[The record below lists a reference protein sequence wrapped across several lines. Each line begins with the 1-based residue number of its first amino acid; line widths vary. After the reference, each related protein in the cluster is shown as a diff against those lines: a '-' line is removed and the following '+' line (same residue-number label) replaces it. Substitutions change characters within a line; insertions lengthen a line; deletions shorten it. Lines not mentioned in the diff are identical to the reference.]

1 MTEKELSELYTRLA
15 LQFDSVLGTLVSKN
29 LVFTDS
35 VPGIRKDFYD
45 SLNEEK
51 RKDFE
56 RILTYTQIIR
66 RYIRE
71 NANNGP
77 ISLTQLAKQY
87 SEESPGYMIQSWM
100 RSRNTLEF
108 LRQWEVAENPD
119 FDDAACKELMQQA
132 RSSSL
137 TITPSLWVKRTH
149 AIGMTVKQGKGG
161 GVTTHSDIRVEFD
174 AIKLLFLKLKRLYN
188 TTTLILESVQRIE
201 AVYGSEFNTQKS
213 LYTKILSEKLEFG
226 WEDHTNI

>member
-66 RYIRE
+66 RYIR
-71 NANNGP
+71 
-77 ISLTQLAKQY
+77 
-87 SEESPGYMIQSWM
+87 
-100 RSRNTLEF
+100 
-108 LRQWEVAENPD
+108 
-119 FDDAACKELMQQA
+119 
-132 RSSSL
+132 
-137 TITPSLWVKRTH
+137 
-149 AIGMTVKQGKGG
+149 
-161 GVTTHSDIRVEFD
+161 
-174 AIKLLFLKLKRLYN
+174 
-188 TTTLILESVQRIE
+188 
-201 AVYGSEFNTQKS
+201 
-213 LYTKILSEKLEFG
+213 
-226 WEDHTNI
+226 

>member
-1 MTEKELSELYTRLA
+1 MTEKELSKLYTRLA

-29 LVFTDS
+29 LVFPDF

-56 RILTYTQIIR
+56 RILTYTEIIR

-71 NANNGP
+71 NSNNGP
-77 ISLTQLAKQY
+77 ISLTQLAKKY
-87 SEESPGYMIQSWM
+87 SEESPGYVIQSWM

-108 LRQWEVAENPD
+108 LRQWEMAENPD

-132 RSSSL
+132 QTLSL
-137 TITPSLWVKRTH
+137 TITPSLWVKRTQ

-161 GVTTHSDIRVEFD
+161 GVTAHSEIAMDFHLWLDPAMRVTMV
-174 AIKLLFLKLKRLYN
+174 RL
-188 TTTLILESVQRIE
+188 TGQ
-201 AVYGSEFNTQKS
+201 TQQ
-213 LYTKILSEKLEFG
+213 
-226 WEDHTNI
+226 

>member
-29 LVFTDS
+29 LVFPDF

-56 RILTYTQIIR
+56 RISTYTEIIR

-71 NANNGP
+71 NTNNGP
-77 ISLTQLAKQY
+77 ISLTQLAKKY
-87 SEESPGYMIQSWM
+87 SEESPGYAIQSWM

-108 LRQWEVAENPD
+108 LRQWEMAENPV
-119 FDDAACKELMQQA
+119 FDDAACEELIRQA
-132 RSSSL
+132 RTSSL
-137 TITPSLWVKRTH
+137 TITASLWVKRTH

-161 GVTTHSDIRVEFD
+161 GVSAHSEIALDFHLWLDPAMRVTMV
-174 AIKLLFLKLKRLYN
+174 RLVGQ
-188 TTTLILESVQRIE
+188 EQ
-201 AVYGSEFNTQKS
+201 Q
-213 LYTKILSEKLEFG
+213 
-226 WEDHTNI
+226 

>member
-29 LVFTDS
+29 LVFPDF

-56 RILTYTQIIR
+56 RISTYTEIIR

-71 NANNGP
+71 NTNNGP
-77 ISLTQLAKQY
+77 ISLTQLAKKY
-87 SEESPGYMIQSWM
+87 SEESPEYAIQSWM

-108 LRQWEVAENPD
+108 LRQWEMAENPV
-119 FDDAACKELMQQA
+119 FDDAACEELIRQA
-132 RSSSL
+132 RTSSL

-161 GVTTHSDIRVEFD
+161 GVSAHSEIALDFHLWLDPTMRVVMVRF
-174 AIKLLFLKLKRLYN
+174 AGK
-188 TTTLILESVQRIE
+188 Q
-201 AVYGSEFNTQKS
+201 
-213 LYTKILSEKLEFG
+213 
-226 WEDHTNI
+226 

>member
-1 MTEKELSELYTRLA
+1 MTEKEVSELYTRLA

-29 LVFTDS
+29 LFFPDF

-45 SLNEEK
+45 ALNEEK

-56 RILTYTQIIR
+56 RILSYTEIIR

-71 NANNGP
+71 NANNSS
-77 ISLTQLAKQY
+77 ISLTQLAKEY
-87 SEESPGYMIQSWM
+87 SEESPGYVIQSWM

-108 LRQWEVAENPD
+108 LRQWEMAENPD

-137 TITPSLWVKRTH
+137 TITPSLWVKRTQ
-149 AIGMTVKQGKGG
+149 AVGMTVKQGKGG
-161 GVTTHSDIRVEFD
+161 GVTAHSEIAMDFHLWLDPAMRVSMV
-174 AIKLLFLKLKRLYN
+174 RLV
-188 TTTLILESVQRIE
+188 S
-201 AVYGSEFNTQKS
+201 QKQ
-213 LYTKILSEKLEFG
+213 E
-226 WEDHTNI
+226 

>member
-1 MTEKELSELYTRLA
+1 MTEKEVSELYTRLA

-29 LVFTDS
+29 LVFPDF

-45 SLNEEK
+45 ALNEEK

-56 RILTYTQIIR
+56 RILSYTEIIR

-71 NANNGP
+71 NANNSS
-77 ISLTQLAKQY
+77 ISLTQLAKEY
-87 SEESPGYMIQSWM
+87 SEESPGYVIQSWM

-108 LRQWEVAENPD
+108 LRQWEMAENPD

-137 TITPSLWVKRTH
+137 TITPSLWVKRTQSV
-149 AIGMTVKQGKGG
+149 GMTVKQGKGG
-161 GVTTHSDIRVEFD
+161 GVTAHSEIAMDFHLWLDPAIRVSMV
-174 AIKLLFLKLKRLYN
+174 RLV
-188 TTTLILESVQRIE
+188 S
-201 AVYGSEFNTQKS
+201 QKQ
-213 LYTKILSEKLEFG
+213 E
-226 WEDHTNI
+226 

>member
-56 RILTYTQIIR
+56 RISTYTEIIR
-66 RYIRE
+66 RYIKE
-71 NANNGP
+71 NANSGS
-77 ISLTQLAKQY
+77 ISLTQLAKEY
-87 SEESPGYMIQSWM
+87 SKESPGYVVQSWM
-100 RSRNTLEF
+100 RSRNTLDF
-108 LRQWEVAENPD
+108 LRQWEKAENPD
-119 FDDAACKELMQQA
+119 FDDTACKELMQQA
-132 RSSSL
+132 RPSPL

-149 AIGMTVKQGKGG
+149 AIGMTVKQG
-161 GVTTHSDIRVEFD
+161 RVV
-174 AIKLLFLKLKRLYN
+174 A
-188 TTTLILESVQRIE
+188 
-201 AVYGSEFNTQKS
+201 
-213 LYTKILSEKLEFG
+213 
-226 WEDHTNI
+226 

>member
-1 MTEKELSELYTRLA
+1 MTEKELSELYARLG

-29 LVFTDS
+29 LVFPDF

-56 RILTYTQIIR
+56 RILTYTEIIR

-71 NANNGP
+71 SANNGP
-77 ISLTQLAKQY
+77 ISLTQLAKKY
-87 SEESPGYMIQSWM
+87 SEESPGYVIQSWM
-100 RSRNTLEF
+100 RNRNTLEL

-119 FDDAACKELMQQA
+119 FDDAACEELIRQA
-132 RSSSL
+132 HSSSL
-137 TITPSLWVKRTH
+137 TITPSLWVKKTH

-161 GVTTHSDIRVEFD
+161 GVTAHSEVALDFHLWLDPIMRIAMVKIAVKEQ
-174 AIKLLFLKLKRLYN
+174 IN
-188 TTTLILESVQRIE
+188 ILD
-201 AVYGSEFNTQKS
+201 
-213 LYTKILSEKLEFG
+213 L
-226 WEDHTNI
+226 

>member
-29 LVFTDS
+29 LVFPDF

-45 SLNEEK
+45 ALNEEK

-56 RILTYTQIIR
+56 RILSYTEIIR

-71 NANNGP
+71 NANNSS
-77 ISLTQLAKQY
+77 ISLTQLAKEY
-87 SEESPGYMIQSWM
+87 FKESPGYVIQSWM

-108 LRQWEVAENPD
+108 LRQWEMAENPD

-137 TITPSLWVKRTH
+137 TITPSLWVKRTQ
-149 AIGMTVKQGKGG
+149 AVGMTVKQGKGG
-161 GVTTHSDIRVEFD
+161 GVTAHSEIAMDFHLWLDPAMRVSMV
-174 AIKLLFLKLKRLYN
+174 RLV
-188 TTTLILESVQRIE
+188 S
-201 AVYGSEFNTQKS
+201 QKQ
-213 LYTKILSEKLEFG
+213 E
-226 WEDHTNI
+226 

>member
-1 MTEKELSELYTRLA
+1 MTEKELSELYVRLA

-29 LVFTDS
+29 LVFPDF

-56 RILTYTQIIR
+56 RILTYTEIIR

-77 ISLTQLAKQY
+77 ISLTQLAKKY
-87 SEESPGYMIQSWM
+87 SEESPGYVIQSWM
-100 RSRNTLEF
+100 RNRNTLEF

-119 FDDAACKELMQQA
+119 FDDAACEELIRQA
-132 RSSSL
+132 HSSSL
-137 TITPSLWVKRTH
+137 PITPSLWVKKTH

-161 GVTTHSDIRVEFD
+161 GVTAHSEIALDFHLWLD
-174 AIKLLFLKLKRLYN
+174 P
-188 TTTLILESVQRIE
+188 TTRIAMVKI
-201 AVYGSEFNTQKS
+201 AVKEQINVLG
-213 LYTKILSEKLEFG
+213 L
-226 WEDHTNI
+226 

>member
-77 ISLTQLAKQY
+77 VFRGIAWVYDPKLDAQQKYIGVLT
-87 SEESPGYMIQSWM
+87 P
-100 RSRNTLEF
+100 
-108 LRQWEVAENPD
+108 V
-119 FDDAACKELMQQA
+119 
-132 RSSSL
+132 
-137 TITPSLWVKRTH
+137 
-149 AIGMTVKQGKGG
+149 GG
-161 GVTTHSDIRVEFD
+161 GGKPGF
-174 AIKLLFLKLKRLYN
+174 
-188 TTTLILESVQRIE
+188 
-201 AVYGSEFNTQKS
+201 
-213 LYTKILSEKLEFG
+213 
-226 WEDHTNI
+226 

>member
-1 MTEKELSELYTRLA
+1 MTEKELSELYARLA

-29 LVFTDS
+29 LVFPDF

-51 RKDFE
+51 RKDFK
-56 RILTYTQIIR
+56 RIFTYTEIIK

-71 NANNGP
+71 NADNGP
-77 ISLTQLAKQY
+77 ISLTQVAKEY
-87 SEESPGYMIQSWM
+87 SKESPGYVIQSWM

-108 LRQWEVAENPD
+108 LRQWEISENPD
-119 FDDAACKELMQQA
+119 FDDTACEELIRQA

-137 TITPSLWVKRTH
+137 TITPSLWAKRTQ

-161 GVTTHSDIRVEFD
+161 GVTAHSEIALDFYLWLDPEMRVTMVRYF
-174 AIKLLFLKLKRLYN
+174 
-188 TTTLILESVQRIE
+188 
-201 AVYGSEFNTQKS
+201 
-213 LYTKILSEKLEFG
+213 KI
-226 WEDHTNI
+226 

>member
-29 LVFTDS
+29 LVFPDF

-45 SLNEEK
+45 TLNEEK
-51 RKDFE
+51 QKDFE
-56 RILTYTQIIR
+56 RIFTYTEIIR

-71 NANNGP
+71 NTDSGP
-77 ISLTQLAKQY
+77 ISLTQLAKEY
-87 SEESPGYMIQSWM
+87 SEESPGYVIQSWM

-108 LRQWEVAENPD
+108 LRQWEIAENPD
-119 FDDAACKELMQQA
+119 FDDTAYEELIRQA

-137 TITPSLWVKRTH
+137 TITPSLWVKRTQ

-161 GVTTHSDIRVEFD
+161 GVTAHSEIALDFHLWLDSAMRVTMV
-174 AIKLLFLKLKRLYN
+174 RLAG
-188 TTTLILESVQRIE
+188 Q
-201 AVYGSEFNTQKS
+201 TQQ
-213 LYTKILSEKLEFG
+213 
-226 WEDHTNI
+226 

>member
-29 LVFTDS
+29 LVFPDF
-35 VPGIRKDFYD
+35 VPGIRKDFYG

-56 RILTYTQIIR
+56 RILTYTEIIR

-71 NANNGP
+71 NSNNGP
-77 ISLTQLAKQY
+77 ISLTQLAKKY
-87 SEESPGYMIQSWM
+87 SEESPGYVIQSWM

-108 LRQWEVAENPD
+108 LRQWEMAENPD

-132 RSSSL
+132 QTLSL
-137 TITPSLWVKRTH
+137 TITPSLWVKRTQ

-161 GVTTHSDIRVEFD
+161 GVTAHSEIALDFHLWLDPAARV
-174 AIKLLFLKLKRLYN
+174 
-188 TTTLILESVQRIE
+188 TMVRIFC
-201 AVYGSEFNTQKS
+201 A
-213 LYTKILSEKLEFG
+213 
-226 WEDHTNI
+226 H

>member
-71 NANNGP
+71 NADNGP

-161 GVTTHSDIRVEFD
+161 GVTTHSEIALDFHLWLDTAMRIVMV
-174 AIKLLFLKLKRLYN
+174 RLAGQ
-188 TTTLILESVQRIE
+188 EQ
-201 AVYGSEFNTQKS
+201 Q
-213 LYTKILSEKLEFG
+213 
-226 WEDHTNI
+226 

>member
-29 LVFTDS
+29 LVFPDF

-56 RILTYTQIIR
+56 KISTYTEIIR
-66 RYIRE
+66 RYIRK
-71 NANNGP
+71 NANSGS
-77 ISLTQLAKQY
+77 ISLTQLAKEY
-87 SEESPGYMIQSWM
+87 SKESPGYVVQSWM
-100 RSRNTLEF
+100 RSRNTLDF
-108 LRQWEVAENPD
+108 LRQWEKAENPD
-119 FDDAACKELMQQA
+119 FDDTACKELMQQA

-161 GVTTHSDIRVEFD
+161 GVTAHSEIALDFHLWLDPAMRVTMV
-174 AIKLLFLKLKRLYN
+174 KL
-188 TTTLILESVQRIE
+188 SGQ
-201 AVYGSEFNTQKS
+201 AQQ
-213 LYTKILSEKLEFG
+213 
-226 WEDHTNI
+226 